1 MLDDSKIKQNYK
13 NIHKELLSLYE
24 EQKKTEQTKDN
35 IIVIVWRIPSYSKVL

>member
-24 EQKKTEQTKDN
+24 EQKKTEQTEDN
-35 IIVIVWRIPSYSKVL
+35 IIVIMWRIPSYSKVL

>member
-24 EQKKTEQTKDN
+24 EQKKDGANKRQYN
-35 IIVIVWRIPSYSKVL
+35 RYCV

>member
-24 EQKKTEQTKDN
+24 EQKK
-35 IIVIVWRIPSYSKVL
+35 RRSKQKTI